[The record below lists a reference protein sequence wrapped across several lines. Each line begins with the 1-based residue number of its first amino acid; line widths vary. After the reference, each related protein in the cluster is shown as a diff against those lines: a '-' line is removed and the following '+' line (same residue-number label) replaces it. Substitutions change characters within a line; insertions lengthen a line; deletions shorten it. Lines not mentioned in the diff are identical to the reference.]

1 MRYELFDG
9 RYTYNKD
16 RALCLYSCDD
26 LDDAITSI
34 NDFGPDT
41 CLVQIDEGSGKETLL
56 YALPGQYADVEI
68 VRAAVMLLMS
78 KESVPAKT

>member
-16 RALCLYSCDD
+16 RALCLYSCHD
-26 LDDAITSI
+26 LDDAINSI

-41 CLVQIDEGSGKETLL
+41 CLVQIDDEGNELLL
-56 YALPGQYADVEI
+56 YALWGIYADIEI
-68 VRAAVMLLMS
+68 VRAAIMLLMS
-78 KESVPAKT
+78 KESDPAKQ